1 MAIYRCAIQTI
12 SRAAG
17 RSATAAAAYRAGER
31 IDDARTEKTH
41 DYTRKRDVES
51 SAVIMPNGVSAL
63 TRAELWNR
71 AEAAEKRRNATVARE
86 ALVAIP
92 HELDRR
98 ARTELAHQYAH
109 WLADTYGVA
118 ADVCVHR
125 PHADRRNNQDSPG
138 GDPRNYQAHILFT
151 TRRIGQDGQL
161 GAKTRIL
168 DEKQTGRGE
177 VQRMRQQ
184 WEILCNQ
191 ALERAGRPERV
202 DCRSLRNQG
211 IDHRAPQVKLG
222 PSAAA
227 VLRHGAALTDGVAA
241 AKWAYNQAQAAKAR
255 TPPAAGRAAMPRT
268 PPPSYQPKPPT
279 AHQPPPPKDER
290 DERLVAEEK
299 WQQAQAQEP
308 PPADMEEAIRRA
320 RRAAS
325 IKFHADMARRGEPA
339 APVGT
344 AKENAALEAAAD
356 AAADA
361 WLAARRQA
369 QAQERPQ
376 AAAKPQE
383 PPQQPQA
390 PPRENRAPAAS
401 TAPQEDILARR
412 REQVKRDLA
421 ENLARARRSPK
432 GRDDDRGR

>member
-1 MAIYRCAIQTI
+1 MAIYFCRVQTI
-12 SRAAG
+12 SRRAG
-17 RSATAAAAYRAGER
+17 RSAVAAAAYRAGEQ
-31 IDDARTEKTH
+31 IADARHEKTH
-41 DYTRKRDVES
+41 DYRRKRDVES
-51 SAVIMPNGVSAL
+51 TVIIMPQGVSARP
-63 TRAELWNR
+63 TRSELWNA
-71 AEAAEKRRNATVARE
+71 AEAAERRKDATVARE
-86 ALVAIP
+86 TIVSLP
-92 HELDRR
+92 HELDAQ
-98 ARTELAHQYAH
+98 ARTELAQGFGR

-125 PHADRRNNQDSPG
+125 PHQDKRQRKRLGRNQQSMVG
-138 GDPRNYQAHILFT
+138 SDPRNYNAHILFT
-151 TRRIGQDGQL
+151 TRQITPDGGL

-168 DEKQTGRGE
+168 DEKATGRPE
-177 VQRMRQQ
+177 IERMRKQ

-202 DCRSLRNQG
+202 DCR
-211 IDHRAPQVKLG
+211 K
-222 PSAAA
+222 
-227 VLRHGAALTDGVAA
+227 
-241 AKWAYNQAQAAKAR
+241 QAEQQYLM
-255 TPPAAGRAAMPRT
+255 G
-268 PPPSYQPKPPT
+268 QE
-279 AHQPPPPKDER
+279 PPKDER
-290 DERLVAEEK
+290 LDERLVAEEQ